1 VADGA
6 QTTLDLET
14 PLAAPLANAGC
25 PHLAILL
32 DSIEDVPAALA
43 SFYALGLRRN
53 GWLFHH
59 SLPGKAEAD
68 RRMLSSAGLDVA
80 ELERTGRL
88 EVCEVPI
95 TKPPEE
101 WAQPYVPIVERQLGH
116 GYDAVW
122 WSRFPVGA
130 EDESLFARA
139 LEYDRH
145 WDACFHGR
153 PSVSLCVYIVG
164 DLSAADRGRR
174 ADGLRTMHDATLV
187 PEPGGALRA
196 LDRTPA

>member
-1 VADGA
+1 VPEGA
-6 QTTLDLET
+6 PTALDLET
-14 PLAAPLANAGC
+14 PLAGRLADAAC

-32 DSIEDVPAALA
+32 DSLDDVPAAVA

-53 GWLFHH
+53 GWLFHL
-59 SLPGKAEAD
+59 SLPGQADDD
-68 RRMLSSAGLDVA
+68 RRRLTANGLDVA
-80 ELERTGRL
+80 GLERDERL
-88 EVCEVPI
+88 EMCEIPI
-95 TKPPEE
+95 TEPPEE
-101 WAQPYVPIVERQLGH
+101 WAKPWVPVVERRLAR

-130 EDESLFARA
+130 DDETRFAIA

-145 WDACFHGR
+145 WDAAFHGR

-164 DLSAADRGRR
+164 DLPAGDRARR
-174 ADGLRTMHDATLV
+174 AEGLRAMHDATLV
-187 PEPGGALRA
+187 PAPRGGLRA